1 MAVNQGTL
9 SSTGV
14 AQTAS
19 NSHASAHGTTPDN
32 RRLYNFGERVADL
45 APEESPFFV
54 YLSKVSKVPTDDSVF
69 RFLEDRSKTDWTDRT
84 FLLAAAVN
92 SSAAVSA
99 GTSYSFTADCD
110 NSQAGGDSS
119 GGASVDFLIKGMV
132 IAVNTKTAA
141 ISGID
146 VSQVIVRVESAPV
159 DAGANST
166 FTGKVLSLPAD
177 SGSTDS
183 DILDNNAKCMVIGTS
198 FEEGSGSPD
207 VWSGQMDDDFGYTQ
221 IFKTAAEMSNTAI
234 ATKYRG
240 YANEWQRI
248 WNLKLREHKVD
259 IERAMLFS
267 QRARSGSNQL
277 TDGIVGHIIRTVTPT
292 DGGSNFSY
300 SRGSSYFKSTLASEL
315 TYDMLLGDLEVVFDP
330 ARGGSSQ
337 KLCLAGLPVISYL
350 NKVGS
355 GGFLFNSTALPTGNT
370 DAVVAGNVSMNFN
383 LEPRQS
389 AFGHKIMELDTIHGS
404 LAIIKEPLFRGYA
417 SGLMLIADM
426 NHVAYRPLVGNS
438 INRDTHIVTN
448 VQQADEDLRKDMIL
462 TEAGLEVT
470 VPESHALYSFESL

>member
-9 SSTGV
+9 LSTSV
-14 AQTAS
+14 AQTAN

-32 RRLYNFGERVADL
+32 RRLYNFGERVAEL

-92 SSAAVSA
+92 SSGAVSV
-99 GTSYSFTADCD
+99 GSSYAFSVDCD
-110 NSQAGGDSS
+110 NNQAGGDSS
-119 GGASVDFLIKGMV
+119 GGASADFLIKGMV

-146 VSQVIVRVESAPV
+146 VSQVIVRIETAPA
-159 DAGANST
+159 DAGTSTT

-183 DILDNNAKCMVIGTS
+183 DILDDDAKCMVIGTS

-207 VWSGQMDDDFGYTQ
+207 VWSGEMDDDFGYTQ
-221 IFKTAAEMSNTAI
+221 IFKTAAEMTNTAI

-277 TDGIVGHIIRTVTPT
+277 TDGLVGHIMRTVTPT
-292 DGGSNFSY
+292 DGASSFSY
-300 SRGSSYFKSTLASEL
+300 SRGNSYFKSTTAAEL
-315 TYDMLLGDLEVVFDP
+315 TYDMLLDDLEVVFDP

-355 GGFLFNSTALPTGNT
+355 GGFLLNSTTATRVQ
-370 DAVVAGNVSMNFN
+370 ANFE

-417 SGLMLIADM
+417 SGLMLVADM